1 MRFLEEWKLQDGVGL
16 GKKKKEVVEEEEKEE
31 REKKSEF
38 FRKRKEEEKTIK
50 DGRTG
55 KIRRENTKCPVAAG
69 TANAPLN
76 LHSHFL

>member
-1 MRFLEEWKLQDGVGL
+1 MGSEKK
-16 GKKKKEVVEEEEKEE
+16 KKKKEVVEEEEKKE

-38 FRKRKEEEKTIK
+38 FRKRKEEEKTVK

-55 KIRRENTKCPVAAG
+55 KIRRENTKCPIAAG